1 MLLFHRKNLFGYLI
15 LTIVLIGALGSN
27 GRSQPPRPIVG
38 KQSSEKLLEQVLEFI
53 RNESFSKA
61 ADVLRRVL
69 TAEPKNVAAHTLAGI
84 VADRQ
89 NDLRT
94 AEKHF
99 ANAARL
105 QPNAPET
112 RNNYGAILLR
122 LKRTSEAAK
131 EFAAS
136 LKANPNQP
144 SAQVNLAQIHFEKG
158 TPSDLQAARN
168 LFEKVLQTAP
178 DVEVAR
184 ALVVIALRLGE
195 NERAAL
201 DFESYFSF
209 AKNTPQP
216 VAERIELGAELLEQN
231 LNAEAVQELAAAVAL
246 DGANVQALILL
257 SRAYLGKKDVKNAG
271 KTLESAV
278 ANGIED
284 AKIYAA
290 LAEVYQAGGFIEN
303 AIPAMRLAI
312 EKDPTSEIYRAR
324 YGMLLI
330 DTKAPAAAIIRLNEA
345 VKIFPKSAR
354 IWLALGIAHLIDGQT
369 ADAKKSF
376 ENSLAIEPKSVPAL
390 AYLATVAVEQAD
402 YAQGA
407 AMYERALNVE
417 AKNAYLH
424 FLLAETLAK
433 IPSGDAAIIEK
444 HLKQAVEIDPTFA
457 QAHLA
462 LGKLEARNSRWQE
475 AAIEFEQ
482 AVKYEPE
489 SAEGHYQLGRVLT
502 RLKRPNEAQ
511 IAFEKHKRLSETQST
526 KKETDRR
533 EYVRRLANVRF

>member
-209 AKNTPQP
+209 AKNTTQP

-433 IPSGDAAIIEK
+433 IPSGDAAIIGK
-444 HLKQAVEIDPTFA
+444 HLKRAVEIDPTLA

-462 LGKLEARNSRWQE
+462 LGKLEARSSRWQE
-475 AAIEFEQ
+475 AAAEFEQ

-489 SAEGHYQLGRVLT
+489 LAEAHYQLGRVLT
-502 RLKRPNEAQ
+502 RLKRPTEAQ
-511 IAFEKHKRLSETQST
+511 TAFEKHKKLSETQST